1 MTSAYDD
8 AADETTPER
17 GTGAGADDAAPAPTV
32 LQRARALWCQLV
44 SGLG

>member
-1 MTSAYDD
+1 MAHDD
-8 AADETTPER
+8 ARAD
-17 GTGAGADDAAPAPTV
+17 TGVDDAAPDPAQGEPPTL